1 MPSIP
6 LSKILAGSK
15 WNGKRACGDLQRPT
29 MLFHLPPCHPWC
41 QMSAHMK
48 NGLADDSWLMG
59 SIPGTK
65 VMWVQQQRQIEGV
78 KGEEKSHCQSRCCW
92 NSIQS
97 LQRAC
102 NAADTY
108 FLYVYVM
115 CSLTLAYQYMYVQTG
130 KRCLPP
136 FNIKNSLSTT
146 WPESVKLRRLQRL
159 NWFGPSRMSL
169 GIGLGMANGWVRAHW
184 ISGLGH
190 RMPHWLLDIINNQF
204 YRFSTAY
211 ILWWNIC
218 L

>member
-1 MPSIP
+1 MPNVSPHEKRTCWRLVANGEHSRHQGHVSATAEANRRGQRRREEPLPKQMLLKFNSKPAARVQRCGYVFSIRIRNV
-6 LSKILAGSK
+6 LSHISLPIYVHT
-15 WNGKRACGDLQRPT
+15 NGQ
-29 MLFHLPPCHPWC
+29 
-41 QMSAHMK
+41 
-48 NGLADDSWLMG
+48 
-59 SIPGTK
+59 
-65 VMWVQQQRQIEGV
+65 
-78 KGEEKSHCQSRCCW
+78 
-92 NSIQS
+92 
-97 LQRAC
+97 
-102 NAADTY
+102 
-108 FLYVYVM
+108 
-115 CSLTLAYQYMYVQTG
+115 
-130 KRCLPP
+130 RCLPP

-211 ILWWNIC
+211 ILRWNIC